1 MSCSDHAEMTHP
13 STGLLTDLYHVD
25 AAFVAWRAGLSDVAT
40 FDLYTRSLP
49 FGGGFLLV
57 AGLEQALIFAR
68 DFRYSDDDIAFLAS
82 VKSYEPAFLRYLRD
96 LRFTG
101 EIVAIREG
109 SVAFAHE
116 PLLRVTA
123 PLSEALLL
131 ESGLLHAV
139 SLATLIATK
148 AARIVWAAAGR
159 PVTEFAYRRAQAPFV
174 VARSAAI
181 GGCVATSFVAA
192 AEAFGLPV
200 AGTIPHALVQAFPT
214 EADAFRAIADT
225 LERYTLLLDTY
236 NPRRAIHTAVA
247 TALSSRERTRHEL
260 TAVRLDSGDLIADSV
275 YLRCVLDQAGLTQ
288 VNVLASGD
296 LDEYRIDAL
305 LRDRAPIDGFGV
317 GTSLG
322 VGAGLAA
329 RGIEGGA
336 LGAVYKL
343 VQFGTD
349 STAAGRIKLA
359 GPKSTWPGVKQVY
372 RTGTYEGDVIALTG
386 EPPPAGAK
394 PLLSLVMQEGRMT
407 ADARPPLTEILEYAA
422 ANLAALPERYRSLTH
437 PAIYPVA
444 WSRDLQLLRARTRE
458 VAWQGAADAYP
469 RD

>member
-1 MSCSDHAEMTHP
+1 MLRSDHPGMTQR

-25 AAFVAWRAGLSDVAT
+25 AAFVAWRAGLSEVAT

-57 AGLEQALIFAR
+57 AGLEQALTFAG

-82 VKSYEPAFLRYLRD
+82 VKPYDPAFLQYLRD

-101 EIVAIREG
+101 EIAAMPEG

-123 PLSEALLL
+123 PFAEALLL
-131 ESGLLHAV
+131 ESGLLHAI

-148 AARIVWAAAGR
+148 AARIVRAAAGR

-192 AEAFGLPV
+192 AEAFGLSV

-214 EADAFRAIADT
+214 EADAFRAVADT
-225 LERYTLLLDTY
+225 LDRYTLLLDTY
-236 NPRRAIHTAVA
+236 DPRRAIHTAVE
-247 TALSSRERTRHEL
+247 TALSSRERTGHDL
-260 TAVRLDSGDLIADSV
+260 TAVRLDSGDLVADSL
-275 YLRCVLDQAGLTQ
+275 YLRSVLDRAGLTQ
-288 VNVLASGD
+288 VRVLASGD

-305 LRDRAPIDGFGV
+305 LRDQAPIDGFGV

-343 VQFGTD
+343 VQYGTD
-349 STAAGRIKLA
+349 LAGAGRIKLA

-372 RTGTYEGDVIALTG
+372 RAGTYDGDVIALTG
-386 EPPPAGAK
+386 EPPPEGAS
-394 PLLSLVMQEGRMT
+394 PLLSVAMRQGHIAAGALP
-407 ADARPPLTEILEYAA
+407 ALTEIRDHAA
-422 ANLAALPERYRSLTH
+422 ANLAALPDRHRSLTH

-444 WSRDLQLLRARTRE
+444 WSRELQMLRTRTRE
-458 VAWQGAADAYP
+458 VAWQGTNDAHP